1 VSLKNK
7 SSNANAGASLRNS
20 DVAMRLAVI
29 IGLGAVIGR
38 YFDNKLHTVQ
48 PVYTIVFC
56 LAAIG
61 GSLFWIMKDL
71 SKKN

>member
-1 VSLKNK
+1 MELKNK
-7 SSNANAGASLRNS
+7 SSTDNAGASLRNA

-38 YFDNKLHTVQ
+38 YLDNKFHTAQ
-48 PVYTIVFC
+48 PIYTIVCC

-61 GSLFWIMKDL
+61 GALFWIVKDL
-71 SKKN
+71 SKKT